1 MYTFQDL
8 LSDLVQFQATEKHLK
23 MIETAFYFP
32 IKALFFIKLLNLFM
46 HKSYR
51 NHAKNKVQ
59 KIVPEQF
66 LKNQSSAYSPKF
78 TKVEH

>member
-32 IKALFFIKLLNLFM
+32 IKALFFHKAIKFV
-46 HKSYR
+46 HAQIIQKSC
-51 NHAKNKVQ
+51 KKVQ